1 MIKNLSVANKFFFS
15 MVALYAVIALFN
27 FSYISESSTNAISA
41 FIKLIPLLVFV
52 FLVIFIVNYFLNPET
67 IKKHLGHDS
76 GMKGWLYAILG
87 SMLITAPPYVTF
99 PMLKELK
106 KHGMKYSL
114 IAVFMN
120 NRHVQPA
127 LLPVMAYYFG
137 LSFTMIISVYI
148 LIFAVVNGIIIGRLL
163 DKHA

>member
-1 MIKNLSVANKFFFS
+1 